1 MIVLRESDT
10 LLFQGD
16 SITHGGRIPSD
27 WDMNHIMGHGYQ
39 SILASWIGLDSVE
52 QHPVILNR
60 GVSGDSVNQLYARR
74 EEDIFALKPT
84 VLSLLIGVNDCHD
97 GNESA
102 DEVTARFESTYRAL
116 LDEVQERLAGVRL
129 ILCAPFAFL
138 SPRAAEDEAV
148 ALGDRLRCEKT
159 KRLAAVTRRLAD
171 TYGALYVPFDE
182 ALAPYV
188 ESAPTGHI
196 VWDGIHP
203 TYVGHEVL
211 ARAWYETVDRSGILS
226 EI

>member
-1 MIVLRESDT
+1 MIILQEKDT

-27 WDMNHIMGHGYQ
+27 WDMNHVMGHGYQ
-39 SILASWIGLDSVE
+39 SILASWIGLDSVA
-52 QHPVILNR
+52 QHPTILNR
-60 GVSGDSVNQLYARR
+60 GVSGDSITQLYERR
-74 EEDIFALKPT
+74 EEDIFALNPT

-97 GNESA
+97 GDETA
-102 DEVTARFESTYRAL
+102 DDVAVRFERVYRAL
-116 LDEVQERLAGVRL
+116 LDEVGRRLPGVRL

-138 SPRAAEDEAV
+138 SPRAAEDEEV
-148 ALGDRLRCEKT
+148 ARGDRLRCEKT
-159 KRLAAVTRRLAD
+159 QRLAAVVRTLAGE
-171 TYGALYVPFDE
+171 YGAVYVPFDE

-188 ESAPTGHI
+188 ASAPAGHI

-211 ARAWYETVDRSGILS
+211 ARTWYDAVDRSGILS
-226 EI
+226 ET